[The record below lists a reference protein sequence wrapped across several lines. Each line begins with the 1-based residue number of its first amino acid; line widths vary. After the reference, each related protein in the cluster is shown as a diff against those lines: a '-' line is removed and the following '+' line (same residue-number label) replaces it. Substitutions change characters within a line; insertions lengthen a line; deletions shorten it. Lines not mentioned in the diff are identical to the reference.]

1 MQLIVSSII
10 LSSMY
15 ALLGCGFV
23 TIYKASR
30 VLNFAYAD
38 LALVIG
44 YLAATMASFIG
55 GPVVVPIGLSLL
67 FSFVLGL
74 VIYILLVR
82 PMIGEPLLA
91 TIILTVALGIILNAL
106 AVLIW
111 RGSMEN
117 ISLGWRAY
125 YRFPWGVA
133 VSSTEI
139 ITLICTVVIFFGL
152 WAFYRFSKIGRHMR
166 AAAENILLSAQRG
179 INIFFV
185 TGVAWGIGV
194 FVTGMAGVL
203 FGANYGVSL
212 HMGNMVIKGLA
223 VALVGGLDSLGGAIP
238 GALIIAFA
246 EKLTVYYFNPRL
258 ADSVPFM
265 IMMVVLL
272 VKPWGILGTEEELER
287 V

>member
-10 LSSMY
+10 LSAMY
-15 ALLGCGFV
+15 ALLGCGFI

-55 GPVVVPIGLSLL
+55 GPVIVPIAVSLL
-67 FSFVLGL
+67 LSFVLGL
-74 VIYILLVR
+74 VVYTLLVR
-82 PMIGEPLLA
+82 PMIGESLLA

-111 RGSMEN
+111 QGSMET

-125 YRFPWGVA
+125 YRFPWGIA

-139 ITLICTVVIFFGL
+139 ITLICAVVIFLGL
-152 WAFYRFSKIGRHMR
+152 SAFYRFSKIGRHMR
-166 AAAENILLSAQRG
+166 ATAENILLSAQRG
-179 INIFFV
+179 INIFFI
-185 TGVAWGIGV
+185 TGAAWGIGV
-194 FVTGMAGVL
+194 FVTGVAGVL

-223 VALVGGLDSLGGAIP
+223 VALVGGLDSLAGAIP
-238 GALIIAFA
+238 AALIVAFA
-246 EKLTVYYFNPRL
+246 ERLTAYYINPRL
-258 ADSVPFM
+258 ADTVPFI
-265 IMMVVLL
+265 IMLVVLL
-272 VKPWGILGTEEELER
+272 IKPWGILGTKEELER